1 MANKVEN
8 SAGLILVDGSNLL
21 DWAVSKNI
29 GCSFSVPPDATGTP
43 ISQRWYAGTL
53 EVNIATS
60 AWTLRLIDTYTSIMW
75 INSTESGIWK
85 GWKPLATATPPAVY
99 DLPLA
104 AGWSVADQWS
114 ASEYRKNQFK
124 EVFVEFTLRSTVAPT
139 SGMTLATLP
148 EGYRPAKSRHA
159 VCAVIFS
166 DYSHGVGHVDVGGDG
181 AIKLWLDNYN
191 GSQTVLVLYC
201 TQINFMA
208 A

>member
-1 MANKVEN
+1 MEN

-21 DWAVSKNI
+21 DWAVNKNI

-104 AGWSVADQWS
+104 AGWGNAYYLSCQ
-114 ASEYRKNQFK
+114 YHKNQFN
-124 EVFVEFTLRSTVAPT
+124 EVTINMVPASTTTSVDGALVATIPVGFRPTHFREYRAEVRWEDDTNSIGTVSISVSGEITLWVSPTGKTVKRLFVETVP
-139 SGMTLATLP
+139 
-148 EGYRPAKSRHA
+148 Y
-159 VCAVIFS
+159 V
-166 DYSHGVGHVDVGGDG
+166 
-181 AIKLWLDNYN
+181 
-191 GSQTVLVLYC
+191 
-201 TQINFMA
+201 A